1 MVHEVRREEGLE
13 WPRLLDL
20 LVEFSEEVVDCWRS
34 GLERCS
40 DTGRRWSML
49 AAWKEDD
56 EDSAAGFL
64 DLCWRGDVVLRL

>member
-13 WPRLLDL
+13 PWPRLLDL

-49 AAWKEDD
+49 ATWKEEADD
-56 EDSAAGFL
+56 GSAACFTG
-64 DLCWRGDVVLRL
+64 LRR